1 MATNL
6 EHAASQL
13 VTGTNPLAF
22 MLGLWTRASRSL
34 QSAMCGLQGHDPLLQ
49 VENGRMFLRCTTCGH
64 ESPGWTSTG
73 RAPRLR
79 YAGDQ
84 QRHRLN

>member
-1 MATNL
+1 MAMNL
-6 EHAASQL
+6 EHAASQ
-13 VTGTNPLAF
+13 VVAGTNPIAF
-22 MLGLWTRASRSL
+22 VLGWWTRASRSL
-34 QSAMCGLQGHDPLLQ
+34 QSAMCGLHGHDQLLQ
-49 VENGRMFLRCTTCGH
+49 VENGRMFLRCTSCGH

-79 YAGDQ
+79 YPGDQ